1 MRRRVGFAVIL
12 MPLIAG
18 LAGCATAAGPRPNP
32 FPRAPVAS
40 TPAPAESSDRPAAAA
55 AEAAADPVRGT
66 PGGDVVRIA
75 LSLRGVKYREG
86 GDSPAA
92 GFDCSGFVRYVFAQE
107 RIELPRTVAEQF
119 SVGAPEPLSEVQQGD
134 LVFFTTI
141 APGPSH
147 VGLAIGDGEFIHA
160 PSGFGAVRVERL
172 DSRYWHDRVIAVK
185 RLY

>member
-1 MRRRVGFAVIL
+1 MKSFVGFVMIL
-12 MPLIAG
+12 TPLTAS
-18 LAGCATAAGPRPNP
+18 LAGCATARTPRPEP
-32 FPRAPVAS
+32 FPSAPVAP
-40 TPAPAESSDRPAAAA
+40 TPAATEPSDRPAAIAEPAA
-55 AEAAADPVRGT
+55 NPFRVA
-66 PGGDVVRIA
+66 PGGDVVRVA

-86 GDSPAA
+86 GDSPAS

-119 SVGAPEPLSEVQQGD
+119 SIGAPEPLSEVQEGD
-134 LVFFTTI
+134 LIFFTTI

-160 PSGFGAVRVERL
+160 PSGFGAVRIERL